1 MDTLFV
7 INNTYYWRH
16 SSQKIPVFYA
26 THPGTFTPKNAS
38 TKRDFTYHA
47 QFCKPPCKINSAPIR
62 WAWSSSPHA
71 AQIGAAR
78 CRSPRC
84 SNGRKERCISLFI
97 IYFLP
102 FLPLSL
108 KLTRF
113 EQSEKQSR
121 RACGFWMKWRN
132 VRRSWQRKTA
142 RGDDVWWV
150 SNENRC
156 MSFPLYLWATIRK
169 LLSDAVVCVLIMFES
184 CQKWIIPTI
193 VICRVVVSAA
203 NNWHTILLTTF

>member
-1 MDTLFV
+1 MRKMGVGLHRKSV
-7 INNTYYWRH
+7 NEAA
-16 SSQKIPVFYA
+16 SSL
-26 THPGTFTPKNAS
+26 
-38 TKRDFTYHA
+38 YHA
-47 QFCKPPCKINSAPIR
+47 QFYEPPCKIRSIPIR

-71 AQIGAAR
+71 AQKGAAR
-78 CRSPRC
+78 CRSPRG

-132 VRRSWQRKTA
+132 VRRSWQYNGCTV
-142 RGDDVWWV
+142 G
-150 SNENRC
+150 
-156 MSFPLYLWATIRK
+156 K
-169 LLSDAVVCVLIMFES
+169 LLGDSVVCVLIMFES
-184 CQKWIIPTI
+184 CQNWIIPTA